1 MNDSDFKIRLGQLH
15 EDIVGQGRRVL
26 EQATKAV
33 DAYFDHDPELAR
45 EAASM
50 EAEVDRIDVEIE
62 RLKRRHFELR
72 AQSVT
77 EKIEDTSQ
85 FAKIKK
91 DIARLLTE
99 QNARRR
105 AAASLRRLGS

>member
-1 MNDSDFKIRLGQLH
+1 MTPKEVRKLND
-15 EDIVGQGRRVL
+15 E
-26 EQATKAV
+26 
-33 DAYFDHDPELAR
+33 EL
-45 EAASM
+45 
-50 EAEVDRIDVEIE
+50 DVEIE

-72 AQSVT
+72 TQSVT

-99 QNARRR
+99 QNSRRR
-105 AAASLRRLGS
+105 TATAEA